1 MRVVGAG
8 FGRTGTKSLKLA
20 LERLGFGPC
29 HHMQEVG
36 TNPDQLALWQ
46 RVARGERPDWS
57 AVFRDYG
64 ACVDW
69 PSARFWRELAA
80 HFPDAKMILSLR
92 DPDAWFDS
100 VQRTIYPVMRDHV
113 EHADPER
120 RERMAMAYELIVRQ
134 TFDERMDDR
143 AHATQVFRDHNAAVR
158 REIDPDRLLVFEA
171 SDGWEP
177 LCRHLGVA
185 VPDEPFPLTNT
196 TDEFTNRHRK
206 QS

>member
-29 HHMQEVG
+29 HHMLEVG
-36 TNPDQLALWQ
+36 TNPDQLPHWQ
-46 RVARGERPDWS
+46 RAAAGEAMDWS
-57 AVFRDYG
+57 EVFRDYG

-69 PSARFWRELAA
+69 PSARYWRELAA
-80 HFPDAKMILSLR
+80 HYPDAKMILSLR
-92 DPDAWFDS
+92 DPDTWFDS
-100 VQRTIYPVMRDHV
+100 VQRTIYPVMRDHAK
-113 EHADPER
+113 HAEPER
-120 RERMAMAYELIVRQ
+120 RQRLGMAHELIVRQ
-134 TFDERMDDR
+134 TFDGRIDER
-143 AHATQVFRDHNAAVR
+143 AHATQVFRDHNAAVQ

-171 SDGWEP
+171 AQGWAP
-177 LCRHLGVA
+177 LCAHLGVP

-196 TDEFTNRHRK
+196 TDEFVNRRRK

>member
-29 HHMQEVG
+29 HHMLEVG

-57 AVFRDYG
+57 EVFRDYG

-80 HFPDAKMILSLR
+80 HYPDAKMILSLR

-100 VQRTIYPVMRDHV
+100 GQRTIYPVMRDHV

-158 REIDPDRLLVFEA
+158 REIDPERLLVFEA
-171 SDGWEP
+171 ADGWEP
-177 LCRHLGVA
+177 LCRHLGVE

-196 TDEFTNRHRK
+196 TEEFVNRRRK